1 MSDLKSKAL
10 KGVFWTFT
18 QEFSSKIFSF
28 IIQIILARLLMP
40 KDFGLLAMVIVFIGI
55 GTSIMES
62 GFGQSLI
69 RTKKTSESD
78 YSTIFYFNVL
88 VATFVY
94 IAIYCFAPYVSGFYK
109 EDALTSIL
117 RVLSLIIII
126 RSFSLVQRTILTINL
141 DFKTQTIINL
151 ISSITSGIVATIL
164 AFKGFEVWSLVFMQL
179 TTNSLSALLFW
190 YYGKW
195 QPKLIFDL
203 NRLRYH
209 YSFGYKLM
217 LNTFVNNISNY
228 VFDLIIGKY
237 FTSSLLGIYNRA
249 SVFQKFPTMLIGRS
263 LDRVAYP
270 IFSKISN
277 NNDELRMILK
287 KINKLVMYVYTPLI
301 FLFIFKANDII
312 ILLLTEKWLPVAP
325 IFQFLCLGSLFQPI
339 QFYNTNI
346 IKSLGDS
353 ALVLKINFLSR
364 LIVIFG
370 IIFVLKYGF
379 YSLIFYQMISML
391 LVSFCFVLFSGLK
404 IKYHFINQFK
414 DIMPEFLLAVSISF
428 FSYHIAN
435 YFSLSSFFSIMLYVF
450 IFLFFYLSLSSM
462 LKLEAYIF
470 FKGLLK
476 NLIKTK
482 IR

>member
-1 MSDLKSKAL
+1 MASLKEKIL
-10 KGVFWTFT
+10 KGTFWTLI
-18 QEFSSKIFSF
+18 QQFSGKAFGF
-28 IIQIILARLLMP
+28 IIQIYLARLLIP
-40 KDFGLLAMVIVFIGI
+40 EDYGLIAMVTIFIGI

-69 RTKKTSESD
+69 RTKKPSEADFS
-78 YSTIFYFNVL
+78 SVFYINIL
-88 VATFVY
+88 MSIAVY
-94 IAIYCFAPYVSGFYK
+94 ILIYITAPFVSDFYD
-109 EDALTSIL
+109 ESSLTFIL
-117 RVLSLIIII
+117 RVLALIIVI
-126 RSFSLVQRTILTINL
+126 RSFSLVQQTIMTINL
-141 DFKTQTIINL
+141 DFKKQMIVNL
-151 ISSITSGIVATIL
+151 ISTIIGGCTATVI
-164 AFKGFEVWSLVFMQL
+164 AFQGYGVWALVFMQL
-179 TTNSLSALLFW
+179 ISNSLMALLFW
-190 YYGKW
+190 YFGKW
-195 QPKLIFDL
+195 KPKRIFDL
-203 NRLRYH
+203 DRVKHH